1 MTLLALV
8 FSLLVAALGALG
20 LLSPSRAQGVVRYFQ
35 TPAGLYF
42 AAGLRL
48 VMGLALVF
56 AAPASRAPEV
66 LRVVGVVIVVAG
78 VITLFIGHER
88 FRRLVDWW
96 SARGPALVRVQG
108 AFALALGLLLAYALV
123 P

>member
-1 MTLLALV
+1 MTVIALV
-8 FSLLVAALGALG
+8 FSLFVAALGALG
-20 LLSPSRAQGVVRYFQ
+20 LVSPSRVLRFEGYFQ

-42 AAGLRL
+42 AAAVRL
-48 VMGLALVF
+48 VMGVALFF

-66 LRVVGVVIVVAG
+66 LRILGVVIIVAG
-78 VITLFIGHER
+78 VITLFFGLER

-96 SARGPALVRVQG
+96 SARGSAFVRAWAV
-108 AFALALGLLLAYALV
+108 FALAFGLLLAYALV

>member
-1 MTLLALV
+1 MTVIALA
-8 FSLLVAALGALG
+8 FSLVIVALGALG
-20 LLSPSRAQGVVRYFQ
+20 LVSPSRTIRLVRYFQ

-42 AAGLRL
+42 AAAVRL
-48 VMGLALVF
+48 VMGMALFF

-66 LRVVGVVIVVAG
+66 LRILGVVIIIAG
-78 VITLFIGHER
+78 VVTPFFGLER
-88 FRRLVDWW
+88 FGRLVDWW
-96 SARGPALVRVQG
+96 SAKGPALVRTQA